1 VRTPPLLLLLLLLLL
16 LSGCV
21 QLDVALEG
29 GVDPGL
35 QPLPGGLPMTFDRVG
50 VPLVGYH
57 AAHLPR
63 AEALRRFGVT
73 LVDARPLGAMAP
85 DNARAHPIVVAA
97 LERGSPL
104 AHKGV
109 RPFDAIAAI
118 DSKPATELADVAAR
132 LAGAAPGDVL
142 ALAIVRP
149 GGEALTVEVEAS
161 EHALEY
167 DQTKLPLLFEHQ
179 GSSGGWSLG
188 LGPLDLLLGARHAV
202 EHWAA
207 PPPAS
212 ALPRPGAPPGPPEPP
227 ALGEVRESRSRFRD
241 RVQWGVLW
249 GLVGWERETEL
260 PAGET
265 RSRLRL
271 FWLFTAGDDPLE
283 QEQAQG
289 GGA

>member
-1 VRTPPLLLLLLLLLL
+1 MRPTLLLVLLLPL

-21 QLDVALEG
+21 GLDVALEG

-35 QPLPGGLPMTFDRVG
+35 QPLPGGVPMTFDRVG

-57 AAHLPR
+57 PTQLPR

-73 LVDARPLGAMAP
+73 LVDARPLGPMAP
-85 DNARAHPIVVAA
+85 DNARAHPVVVAA

-104 AHKGV
+104 AHAGV

-118 DSKPATELADVAAR
+118 DSRPATALADVAAR
-132 LAGAAPGDVL
+132 LSGAAPGARL
-142 ALAIVRP
+142 ALSIVRP

-161 EHALEY
+161 DHALEY

-188 LGPLDLLLGARHAV
+188 LGPLDLLLGARHAI
-202 EHWAA
+202 EHWAV
-207 PPPAS
+207 PPPTPGA
-212 ALPRPGAPPGPPEPP
+212 APGAPPGPPEPP
-227 ALGEVRESRSRFRD
+227 PLGEVRPSRSRFRD

-260 PAGET
+260 PVGET

>member
-1 VRTPPLLLLLLLLLL
+1 MRPTLLLALLPL

-35 QPLPGGLPMTFDRVG
+35 RPLPGGVPMTFDRVG

-73 LVDARPLGAMAP
+73 LVDARPLGALAP
-85 DNARAHPIVVAA
+85 DNARAHPVVVAA

-104 AHKGV
+104 AHAGV

-118 DSKPATELADVAAR
+118 DSRPATALADVADR
-132 LAGAAPGDVL
+132 LAGAAPGAVL

-161 EHALEY
+161 DHALEY

-188 LGPLDLLLGARHAV
+188 LGPLDLLLGARHAI
-202 EHWAA
+202 EHWAV

-212 ALPRPGAPPGPPEPP
+212 ALPQPGAPPGPPEPL

-283 QEQAQG
+283 QPQAPG